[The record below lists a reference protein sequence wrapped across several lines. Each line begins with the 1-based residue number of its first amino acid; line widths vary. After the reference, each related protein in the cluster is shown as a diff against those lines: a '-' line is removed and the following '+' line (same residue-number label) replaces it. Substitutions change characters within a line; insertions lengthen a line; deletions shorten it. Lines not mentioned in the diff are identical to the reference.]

1 MALYKTGITKAL
13 IRLRRCPGLSA
24 PVLLTNPWRQVFL
37 HRGSFLTWKLVSFK
51 PGFLFTALTQI
62 WQGTSLGLMP
72 LTSCVNFSIP
82 ASLSFQLEFS
92 SCPRTSAVS
101 RSVAFSRNSSSWW
114 GRLKVQCS
122 PFIMP
127 SLGSTEM
134 DHVRREMGQFYKGII
149 EKWSFLIIPL

>member
-1 MALYKTGITKAL
+1 MP
-13 IRLRRCPGLSA
+13 RLVCACVVHKPR
-24 PVLLTNPWRQVFL
+24 RQVFL
-37 HRGSFLTWKLVSFK
+37 RQGSFLTWKLVSFK

-72 LTSCVNFSIP
+72 FTSWVNFSIP
-82 ASLSFQLEFS
+82 ANLSFQLEFS

-114 GRLKVQCS
+114 GKLKVQCS

-127 SLGSTEM
+127 CLGSTKM
-134 DHVRREMGQFYKGII
+134 DHVIREIGQFYKGII
-149 EKWSFLIIPL
+149 EKWSFSYNSFVKMVILL